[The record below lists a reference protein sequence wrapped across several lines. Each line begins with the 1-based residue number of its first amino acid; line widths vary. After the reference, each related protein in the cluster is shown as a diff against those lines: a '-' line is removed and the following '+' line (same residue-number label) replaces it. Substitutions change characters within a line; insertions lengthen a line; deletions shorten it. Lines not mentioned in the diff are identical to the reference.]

1 MRAEGIWDMV
11 DDKQAVSRV
20 AALGQ
25 GLLAVAGDGQLSIWN
40 VDDSDIQKIETFS
53 EKNVNELVG
62 DGEGGV
68 LYEQTVED
76 DKRALVY
83 RRSDGEK
90 QTFSLP
96 IAGAGALS
104 TTQQSMLWTADSTL
118 AVYRLDFSTD
128 EHPRVD
134 SSFAEVFMADG
145 KYGNLRPDPMQHTVS
160 GLTTDRDGRLFLVNR
175 VGLQVFDQTGA
186 LLRRATA
193 RPAHGLRVWRSKSQH
208 AVYCH

>member
-1 MRAEGIWDMV
+1 
-11 DDKQAVSRV
+11 
-20 AALGQ
+20 
-25 GLLAVAGDGQLSIWN
+25 
-40 VDDSDIQKIETFS
+40 
-53 EKNVNELVG
+53 
-62 DGEGGV
+62 GEGGV

-104 TTQQSMLWTADSTL
+104 TPHQSMLWTADSTL

-128 EHPRVD
+128 EHPRVG

-145 KYGNLRPDPMQHTVS
+145 KYGNLRPDPIQHTVS

-186 LLRRATA
+186 LLGVVQLPDQPTDCAFGGPNLSTLYIATKDQVYA
-193 RPAHGLRVWRSKSQH
+193 LETRTAGPLPASLDGTVNDL
-208 AVYCH
+208 